1 MKYRIIGILVVIAL
15 AVIFLLQNTQEVTL
29 RLYFWKFSLS
39 QVILIPLVLVVGF
52 LLGYIVARTRGRKK
66 VKRPPVKAK
75 K

>member
-15 AVIFLLQNTQEVTL
+15 VVIFLLQNTQEVTL
-29 RLYFWKFSLS
+29 RLYFWKVSLS

-52 LLGYIVARTRGRKK
+52 LLGYIAARTRGRTK
-66 VKRPPVKAK
+66 VKRSPVKTK